1 MRSKSFFALALA
13 AALVAA
19 PASIRAAPD
28 QTLGM
33 ALMSATVSDS
43 GVLVAGSGVASIVR
57 PSTGTYVIAF
67 KRDLDACT
75 CTASFGGHTVG
86 IFTAAQNFISAN
98 CPSGAGNNVRVLMSN
113 NGAFVNWP
121 FQLIVFCPK

>member
-1 MRSKSFFALALA
+1 MRTKSFFAMVLA

-28 QTLGM
+28 QTLSM

-43 GVLVAGSGVASIVR
+43 GVLVAGSGVVSI
-57 PSTGTYVIAF
+57 TGAYDIAF
-67 KRDLDACT
+67 ERDLEACT
-75 CTASFGGHTVG
+75 CTASFGSHNDISWLGE
-86 IFTAAQNFISAN
+86 NYISAN
-98 CPSGAGNNVRVLMSN
+98 CPFGAGNNVRVLMLSVSSD
-113 NGAFVNWP
+113 GGVPVNRP